1 MTLVDDIKILLAAPT
16 MNGNDIRTL
25 LRNDHDEAVK
35 IARDMVE
42 SEGAEERR
50 ALFKQLRPLLAAH
63 SRAEEKEVHEP
74 LLKLQAAGSAQDLA
88 YEGSVEHGLVD
99 DLLEKMS
106 KSRKT
111 ETDEWK
117 AHAKVLLDM
126 LERHFDAEHA
136 ELFDA
141 LGEAFD
147 DAQREAMGR
156 RFLAAKSRVQ
166 VPKFKAA

>member
-25 LRNDHDEAVK
+25 LRNDHEEAVK

-50 ALFKQLRPLLAAH
+50 VLFKQLRPLLAAH
-63 SRAEEKEVHEP
+63 ARAEEKEVHEP
-74 LLKLQAAGSAQDLA
+74 LLRLQPSGPAQDLA
-88 YEGSVEHGLVD
+88 LEGGVEHGLVD

-117 AHAKVLLDM
+117 AHAQVLLHM
-126 LERHFDAEHA
+126 LEQHIEAEHA

-141 LGEAFD
+141 LGEHFD

-156 RFLAAKSRVQ
+156 RFLAAKQRAL

>member
-1 MTLVDDIKILLAAPT
+1 MTLLDDIKILLAAPT

-25 LRNDHDEAVK
+25 LRQDHDEAVK

-50 ALFKQLRPLLAAH
+50 ALLKQLRPLLVAH
-63 SRAEEKEVHEP
+63 SRAEEKEVYEP
-74 LLKLQAAGSAQDLA
+74 LLRLRASEEARDIAH
-88 YEGSVEHGLVD
+88 EGSVEHGLID

-117 AHAKVLLDM
+117 AHAKVLLE
-126 LERHFDAEHA
+126 LVVHHVEEEHA
-136 ELFDA
+136 ELFETLA
-141 LGEAFD
+141 EHFD
-147 DAQREAMGR
+147 DEQREAMGR
-156 RFLAAKSRVQ
+156 RFLATKARALA
-166 VPKFKAA
+166 PRAKAA

>member
-25 LRNDHDEAVK
+25 LRKDHEEAVK

-50 ALFKQLRPLLAAH
+50 ALFKQLRPLLAALA
-63 SRAEEKEVHEP
+63 RAEEKEVYDA
-74 LLKLQAAGSAQDLA
+74 LLRSRVSGPIRDLA
-88 YEGSVEHGLVD
+88 YEGGVLHGVVE
-99 DLLEKMS
+99 DLMEKMS

-117 AHAKVLLDM
+117 AHAKVLLGL
-126 LERHFDAEHA
+126 LERHIEAEQGN
-136 ELFDA
+136 LFDA
-141 LGEAFD
+141 LGDHFD
-147 DAQREAMGR
+147 DSQREAMGR
-156 RFLAAKSRVQ
+156 RFVAAKARALQ
-166 VPKFKAA
+166 PKFKAA